1 MAVFTAGTIM
11 LQALTLIPCNNCDMI
26 YDCNHNAPTPTT
38 SSPPPPAS
46 AAPASQGTREAE
58 EKVEKLERVCRS
70 ARVDSKRLQKVPGPF
85 WIGLLLIISSSE
97 GSSSHVEGDSQRRM
111 RYVGVNRSPSV

>member
-1 MAVFTAGTIM
+1 MAWSYKVAAG
-11 LQALTLIPCNNCDMI
+11 AYAGPGNNNYGGFYCWHNYVAGAYTNSNGNNYDMI
-26 YDCNHNAPTPTT
+26 YDCNYNAPTPTT

-70 ARVDSKRLQKVPGPF
+70 ARVDLKRLQKVPGPF
-85 WIGLLLIISSSE
+85 GL
-97 GSSSHVEGDSQRRM
+97 GCC
-111 RYVGVNRSPSV
+111 